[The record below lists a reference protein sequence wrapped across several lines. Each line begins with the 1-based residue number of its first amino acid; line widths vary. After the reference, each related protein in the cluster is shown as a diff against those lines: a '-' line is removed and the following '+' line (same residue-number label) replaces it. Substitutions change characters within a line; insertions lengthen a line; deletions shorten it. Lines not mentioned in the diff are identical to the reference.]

1 MGEGWLWPPTK
12 AENPTKKGVIMPE
25 TLTSK
30 ERIESVCDS
39 ILQQFHSR
47 TVIEGNKQKI
57 DYRLS
62 LKIEN
67 TFNTLWL
74 TFSKDE
80 QKHTV
85 SIPLPYLKNGAVLI
99 AQNEVERAVCNYYLK
114 ERGTIVDYITAISLI
129 VCGDPTGLIPEHLV
143 KGTPFIQRI
152 INSFQYGNA
161 PTIIYNLQRAINEI
175 VNKMPLHETYL
186 NSWVMNHRLIIIDPE
201 FNKLNSPAQRLKY
214 QIQKNRDYFHM
225 GWTSIGLSDGVL
237 ADKNYILTTD
247 IRKLTPFGMRFH
259 NPGRNLYSTL
269 GMMGDELPLIR
280 SKSMQSLIDKGLTRK
295 GWNLNTL
302 FVNIPDV
309 FEDQILIDERHANKF
324 VLYKKRYQC
333 FGQLLVREGD
343 RLKKGQKLSINDTG
357 EIKRIDLKA
366 PNMKVIKTSKSKA
379 NVGGVKTDV
388 YNVII
393 SYRRYFKDG
402 TKLTNL
408 HGNKG
413 VVRLMDLGNMI
424 DPKTGESKPI
434 DIIVGAQ
441 SVKKRKNFG
450 QIFEALTNN
459 LNNNKELVIDD
470 YFNADI
476 DTISRQ
482 LADNGFTP
490 DGTSVCHTYLG
501 ELTGICGKVFW
512 GVIGQPEGSLWQ
524 DGATTKK
531 NGRELRTAGLKFS
544 TVEIRALETRFG
556 KDNPVIEEVMSYAQG
571 TDDLHEKFLTLKS
584 RRGEIPTDKPVVDV
598 RNIKAVNQNSGVIM
612 DPSVIA
618 GTIVDE
624 IFYPGGF
631 VLQLPIPCEVRLDK
645 DTCNLISEGMPAG
658 PAQEDQ
664 IVYIYDK
671 IYIPHSNLRKCWKHG
686 TGKLGLS
693 EIGALINNIIISSNR
708 LIIRPM
714 DSVNYMLYYNAIAA
728 YFGRISNMMGG
739 KRGDI
744 STYGMSVRYPYSA
757 KGKAT
762 LSNALPRN
770 TVEIHRNMAKDLN
783 VSNGDVVLVER
794 FPCLGFM
801 SIRPQKIRI
810 TDDPLCKY
818 TIRVSGNSLGSLS
831 LDFDG
836 DDIYIASFHTIA
848 AKKTLK
854 REWANPNKACYDIIK
869 ELNKKAGVPHTKC
882 MNLQEYEITPFND
895 LDIESHAELV
905 KRATGVKSH
914 TGPVIALAYNIMRLI
929 ENSNVAESQRTNV
942 AVEFFLDKVGN
953 SVFKQKHG
961 IQSLHDIVIDA
972 ICTANVNKLVEHGFR
987 RGTSTVICNVIIEKA
1002 EALGVYNLVKYH
1014 EFVKSRNT
1022 SNIVNRIV
1030 RMENKI
1036 YFASRA
1042 QLESCNLLRHMEQ
1055 PEVDIPSKLLYWVL
1069 SGKSD
1074 NVTTP
1079 LDEHKQERALEG
1091 LFSDKYKDI
1100 CRALNA
1106 TMNTIFSK
1114 RNRREEKL
1122 CKFGEHMRKVY
1133 SNRDRENKMKSFKK
1147 AMDEAYSNR
1156 LG

>member
-280 SKSMQSLIDKGLTRK
+280 SKSMQSLI
-295 GWNLNTL
+295 
-302 FVNIPDV
+302 
-309 FEDQILIDERHANKF
+309 
-324 VLYKKRYQC
+324 
-333 FGQLLVREGD
+333 
-343 RLKKGQKLSINDTG
+343 
-357 EIKRIDLKA
+357 
-366 PNMKVIKTSKSKA
+366 
-379 NVGGVKTDV
+379 
-388 YNVII
+388 
-393 SYRRYFKDG
+393 G

-408 HGNKG
+408 HGKKG

-441 SVKKRKNFG
+441 SIKKRKNFG